1 MSLNRKG
8 SWLAAWVVM
17 LLAAGS
23 ALAQSEGIRDAQL
36 AAPADF
42 DQFGGGTRANEGFFF
57 NYNGLFWNVSS
68 PKTSYFGVDR
78 RRQPCVRV
86 LGHLGI
92 SRISTPSRGYDDCGD
107 QHDEHELHLRNR

>member
-8 SWLAAWVVM
+8 SWLAAWVVV

-68 PKTSYFGVDR
+68 PKTANFGVDVGAQAR
-78 RRQPCVRV
+78 RTSIGPRA
-86 LGHLGI
+86 GI
-92 SRISTPSRGYDDCGD
+92 SVPCGDYDDCGE
-107 QHDEHELHLRNR
+107 QHDEHQLHLRNR